1 MLNLL
6 QIVAVILAAVA
17 LVPAMAHALELPGKM
32 RLEKDRYF
40 AVQTIYYPG
49 FTVAGFAEPL
59 AVIATF
65 GLLVM
70 TRQGGVAFWL
80 TLAALIGL
88 VVVQIVY
95 WIFVHPVNKL
105 WLQGE
110 RLGHAG
116 SGFFSF
122 ASPTNVGVQD
132 WKRSRNRWEYAHVA
146 RAALAAVSFVA
157 LVVAIVMAPD

>member
-1 MLNLL
+1 MLNLF
-6 QIVAVILAAVA
+6 QIVAVILTAVA

-49 FTVAGFAEPL
+49 FTVAGFGEPL
-59 AVIATF
+59 AAVATF
-65 GLLVM
+65 VLLVM
-70 TRQGGVAFWL
+70 TRQGSVAFWL
-80 TLAALIGL
+80 TLAALVCL
-88 VVVQIVY
+88 VAMQIVY

-110 RLGHAG
+110 RLGRAG

-122 ASPTNVGVQD
+122 ASATDVGVQD
-132 WKRSRNRWEYAHVA
+132 WKRSRDRWEYAHVT
-146 RAALAAVSFVA
+146 RAVLTAVSLIA
-157 LVVAIVMAPD
+157 LVVAIVIAPD